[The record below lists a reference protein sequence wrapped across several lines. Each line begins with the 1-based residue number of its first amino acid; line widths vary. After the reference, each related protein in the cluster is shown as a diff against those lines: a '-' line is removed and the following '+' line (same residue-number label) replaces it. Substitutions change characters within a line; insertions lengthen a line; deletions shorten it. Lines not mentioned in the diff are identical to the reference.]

1 MSSSHPF
8 FYIHYILDLPLRE
21 LIGVNRCWL
30 ICFRLFTA
38 LKVAPKMLEKSDL
51 LLKFFWILGER
62 ILLTDILTIRTS
74 SLIVVKVVA
83 VRI

>member
-8 FYIHYILDLPLRE
+8 FYIHYILDLALRE
-21 LIGVNRCWL
+21 LIGVNRCWF
-30 ICFRLFTA
+30 IGFRLFTA
-38 LKVAPKMLEKSDL
+38 LKVAPEMLEKRDL